1 MRSSFLNKL
10 QWQIAIAVLAIVLVL
25 GVPSAAF
32 AQPAPSISNQPVNEQ
47 TGDRQPA
54 NIQPYI
60 DGVIDKISEFTLAN
74 GMKFIVMERH
84 QAPVVS

>member
-10 QWQIAIAVLAIVLVL
+10 QWQIAIAILAIVLVL
-25 GVPSAAF
+25 GVPSVAF
-32 AQPAPSISNQPVNEQ
+32 AQPAPPISNQPVNEQTVSEQ

-84 QAPVVS
+84 